1 MIKINLALKKQATYA
16 ESASAG
22 KSMLSG
28 ASSSELLTS
37 LFPRVL
43 LPVLLALGANFGFDY
58 YVEFKNEELN
68 KETVV
73 LESEKNKISAELSR
87 FSGFEAKKAELVGM
101 MNFFSAKV
109 SAFDDLLKGKDATLK
124 SLVALARSCPKDVWL
139 TKVNIK
145 DVDYEISGKSFD
157 IGLVSEVMEKMTTS
171 QIFKDVVLKG
181 TNIEQNS
188 QQAAF
193 DLTARRN

>member
-1 MIKINLALKKQATYA
+1 MIKINLALKKQAAYA
-16 ESASAG
+16 EATTA
-22 KSMLSG
+22 KSILSG

-58 YVEFKNEELN
+58 YTEFKNQELN
-68 KETVV
+68 KELVV
-73 LESEKNKISAELSR
+73 LEGEKNKVSAELAK

-101 MNFFSAKV
+101 MNFFNAKV
-109 SAFDDLLKGKDATLK
+109 SAFDDLIKDKDATLK

-139 TKVNIK
+139 TKVN
-145 DVDYEISGKSFD
+145 VRNGDYEITGKSFD
-157 IGLVSEVMEKMTTS
+157 IGLVSEVMEKMAAS

-181 TNIEQNS
+181 TTIEQNS
-188 QQAAF
+188 QQAGF